1 MDHGARGTCESQ
13 TAMND
18 PALRRALRALIDC
31 THADHRQFVSQ
42 RGARTYREC
51 RACGAISR
59 GVERWF
65 LPQLVRACAEAWEAE
80 EKR

>member
-1 MDHGARGTCESQ
+1 
-13 TAMND
+13 MND
-18 PALRRALRALIDC
+18 PALWRALRALIDC

-59 GVERWF
+59 GVERWL
-65 LPQLVRACAEAWEAE
+65 LPTLVRDVATAWEARE
-80 EKR
+80 HER